1 MKKTRRTKI
10 LTIAAAREENKSKS
24 DRKEVEVVQGEA
36 MEILKADVEGISS
49 SKYSPPI
56 QEEER
61 QEKTTF
67 IVLQKKNTRSMNS
80 SERIEELFSEIY
92 SVRWDVILIS
102 ETWRQGKE
110 IWEIE
115 QGHIVI
121 ESGKF
126 TNKHGVAI
134 LLNRR
139 WKNQINW
146 VQCACERVVAASITV
161 NQQPIILVSSYLPH
175 SGYLDNQVERAY
187 KTITTMMDREK
198 RMKIIGG
205 DFDAELGPGDGIE
218 LSCVGHYTL
227 N

>member
-1 MKKTRRTKI
+1 M
-10 LTIAAAREENKSKS
+10 
-24 DRKEVEVVQGEA
+24 EVVQGET
-36 MEILKADVEGISS
+36 MEILKADVEGRSS

-67 IVLQKKNTRSMNS
+67 TVLQKNTRSMNS

-92 SVRWDVILIS
+92 RVRWDVILMS

-110 IWEIE
+110 IWETE

-126 TNKHGVAI
+126 TNKHGVAMI
-134 LLNRR
+134 LNKRR
-139 WKNQINW
+139 RNGMNW
-146 VQCACERVVAASITV
+146 VECACERVVAASISV
-161 NQQPIILVSSYLPH
+161 DKQPIILVSAYLPH
-175 SGYLDNQVERAY
+175 SGYLDNQVERTY
-187 KTITTMMDREK
+187 KMITTMMDRK
-198 RMKIIGG
+198 KSMKIIGG

>member
-1 MKKTRRTKI
+1 
-10 LTIAAAREENKSKS
+10 
-24 DRKEVEVVQGEA
+24 
-36 MEILKADVEGISS
+36 
-49 SKYSPPI
+49 
-56 QEEER
+56 
-61 QEKTTF
+61 
-67 IVLQKKNTRSMNS
+67 MNS

-218 LSCVGHYTL
+218 L
-227 N
+227 